1 MGEAGADLV
10 HVMQHGDDGAALRVP
25 FAHQCQQ
32 VLRGGGIKCGE
43 RFIEHDDGGIGHEQ
57 AREQEALELPCRERI
72 DHAPGLLL
80 QPHAAQ
86 RIGRALAYGP
96 AGRAKGPGLAPCATE
111 HHVGYADGKG
121 TVNDAGLRAQDFGY
135 LPQARIIDR
144 AFPISVTDM
153 VLGGAWRQ
161 TGAFGAA
168 SRAVRQRAADALC
181 RVGLEK
187 QAGRMIDALSAGQF
201 QRLLFARLL
210 MTDASVIMLDE
221 PFTALDAPT
230 TQDLLALVREWHAQG
245 RTIIAV
251 LHDMH
256 QIRTCFPHVVLLSG
270 GQAIWGETARILT
283 PGTLQRAYDTPQAT
297 PWAGGPA

>member
-1 MGEAGADLV
+1 MGAGGLGRGPAMSHGAIGLDDAGVTLHGTPVWQHVTGSFAPGSMTAIAGAN
-10 HVMQHGDDGAALRVP
+10 GAGKSTLLRAILGEVP
-25 FAHQCQQ
+25 LAT
-32 VLRGGGIKCGE
+32 G
-43 RFIEHDDGGIGHEQ
+43 
-57 AREQEALELPCRERI
+57 RI
-72 DHAPGLLL
+72 TLG
-80 QPHAAQ
+80 
-86 RIGRALAYGP
+86 
-96 AGRAKGPGLAPCATE
+96 
-111 HHVGYADGKG
+111 
-121 TVNDAGLRAQDFGY
+121 GLRAQDFGY

-168 SRAVRQRAADALC
+168 SPAVRQRAADALC